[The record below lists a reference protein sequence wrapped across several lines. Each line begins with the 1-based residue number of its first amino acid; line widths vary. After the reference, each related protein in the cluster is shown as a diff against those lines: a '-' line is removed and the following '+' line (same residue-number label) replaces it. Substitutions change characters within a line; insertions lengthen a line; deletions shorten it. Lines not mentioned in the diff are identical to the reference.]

1 MKSKVL
7 LLLIFV
13 VLLSVESESQFIRR
27 RRKKILP
34 THQGYQR
41 SPSVKQKKITEV
53 QDDANENNY
62 FARKV
67 FRKKK
72 VVPGTVVTSPPP
84 LIPVRPFQSQNS
96 AQSAAATPPVG
107 VFKKKKI
114 IKPFIPKYTA
124 TPLPPITEEDGALNR
139 TQDDPR
145 FLSLFTIV
153 SFKNDAC
160 QSGTGNN
167 GTCYSSSDCS
177 KLGGTASGSCASGF
191 GVCCLFTKT
200 CGQSTSNNCTYFQN
214 SGYPSTYDSV
224 GSCQLTVNK
233 CDSSVCQLR

>member
-1 MKSKVL
+1 MLQLLLQCFFRLVIKGKSNQKAIMKSKVL

-41 SPSVKQKKITEV
+41 LPSVKQKKITEV

-84 LIPVRPFQSQNS
+84 PIPVRSFQSQNS
-96 AQSAAATPPVG
+96 EQKCFFMT
-107 VFKKKKI
+107 F
-114 IKPFIPKYTA
+114 
-124 TPLPPITEEDGALNR
+124 
-139 TQDDPR
+139 
-145 FLSLFTIV
+145 
-153 SFKNDAC
+153 
-160 QSGTGNN
+160 
-167 GTCYSSSDCS
+167 CY
-177 KLGGTASGSCASGF
+177 A
-191 GVCCLFTKT
+191 
-200 CGQSTSNNCTYFQN
+200 
-214 SGYPSTYDSV
+214 
-224 GSCQLTVNK
+224 
-233 CDSSVCQLR
+233 

>member
-41 SPSVKQKKITEV
+41 LPSVKQKKITEV
-53 QDDANENNY
+53 QDDANENIY

-96 AQSAAATPPVG
+96 AQSAAATTPVG
-107 VFKKKKI
+107 VSKKKKI
-114 IKPFIPKYTA
+114 IKPFIPKYTT

-200 CGQSTSNNCTYFQN
+200 CVQSTSNNCTYFQN
-214 SGYPSTYDSV
+214 SGYPST
-224 GSCQLTVNK
+224 
-233 CDSSVCQLR
+233 